1 MSPNADPRRRCLR
14 IGEWPDSDRL
24 LWEQTMAAAPASF
37 TQQGIAADLAPPTIR
52 KARAGYGR
60 WLGFLQQRGWLMPSE
75 TAGDRATHDRAAA
88 YLDELKL
95 LGNRDYTTVGRFH
108 ELETALR

>member
-24 LWEQTMAAAPASF
+24 LWEQAMSATAASF
-37 TQQGIAADLAPPTIR
+37 TRQGIAADLAPPTIR
-52 KARAGYGR
+52 KAQAGYGR
-60 WLGFLQQRGWLMPSE
+60 WLGFLQRRGWLVPIE
-75 TAGDRATHDRAAA
+75 TAGERATHDRAAT
-88 YLDELKL
+88 YLDELKS
-95 LGNRDYTTVGRFH
+95 LGNRDYTIVGRFL